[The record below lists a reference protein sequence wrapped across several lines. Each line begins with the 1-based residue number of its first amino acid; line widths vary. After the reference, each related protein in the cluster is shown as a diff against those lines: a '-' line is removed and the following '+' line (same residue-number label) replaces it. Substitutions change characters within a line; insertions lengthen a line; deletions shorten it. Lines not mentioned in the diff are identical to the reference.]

1 MFCATKISLHGNR
14 VQTAWENA
22 QASKKQEK
30 GSYQI
35 SNISGIWVKAFG
47 TGLAYSYGSESMHT
61 TNSIPLLPI
70 FLPKLR
76 YISKEP
82 L

>member
-47 TGLAYSYGSESMHT
+47 TGLA
-61 TNSIPLLPI
+61 
-70 FLPKLR
+70 
-76 YISKEP
+76 
-82 L
+82 